1 MPFVV
6 GDTLPGAF
14 SITLVFDY
22 KQLKPNRH
30 IAAFFDFDE
39 TLLDVESG
47 RLGIQWLWDR
57 RLVPFGYILKILTA
71 NFLYKRRM
79 LSDERMVKTMLTF
92 YRKKRLADFQK
103 GSDNFYKSYL
113 KPHLAPGILSRVHF
127 HKEEGHLLVLISG
140 SVRYLLEPVVRDLEF
155 DHLLCTDLE
164 VDKNGLMTGKPAD
177 LVCVDHNKKI
187 LALKLAQQLEL
198 DLEKSYAYGNHHS
211 DLPLLETVGN
221 PHAVEPNSILEKIAH
236 HRSWPI
242 LAYR

>member
-1 MPFVV
+1 MN
-6 GDTLPGAF
+6 
-14 SITLVFDY
+14 
-22 KQLKPNRH
+22 PNNH

-39 TLLDVESG
+39 TLLEVESG

-57 RLVPFGYILKILTA
+57 RLVPLGYILKIFVA
-71 NFLYKRRM
+71 NFLYQRRL
-79 LSDERMVKTMLTF
+79 LSDERMVKIMLTF

-103 GSDNFYKSYL
+103 GAANFYKDYL

-140 SVRYLLEPVVRDLEF
+140 SVRYLLEPVVKDLEF

-177 LVCVDHNKKI
+177 LVCVDHNKKK
-187 LALKLAQQLEL
+187 LTLKLAQQLEL

-221 PHAVEPNSILEKIAH
+221 PHVVKPTSTLEKIAH
-236 HRSWPI
+236 QRSWPV
-242 LAYR
+242 LGYR

>member
-1 MPFVV
+1 M
-6 GDTLPGAF
+6 
-14 SITLVFDY
+14 
-22 KQLKPNRH
+22 KPNNH

-71 NFLYKRRM
+71 NFLYKRRL
-79 LSDERMVKTMLTF
+79 LSDERMIKTMLTF

-103 GSDNFYKSYL
+103 GADDFYKSYL
-113 KPHLAPGILSRVHF
+113 KPHLAPGILSQVRF

-164 VDKNGLMTGKPAD
+164 VDKSGLMTGKPVD

-187 LALKLAQQLEL
+187 LTLKLAQQLEL

-221 PHAVEPNSILEKIAH
+221 PHAVEPNSVLEKIAH
-236 HRSWPI
+236 QRSWPI

>member
-1 MPFVV
+1 M
-6 GDTLPGAF
+6 
-14 SITLVFDY
+14 
-22 KQLKPNRH
+22 KPDCK

-39 TLLDVESG
+39 TLLEVESG

-57 RLVPFGYILKILTA
+57 RLVPFGYILKVLVA
-71 NFLYKRRM
+71 NFFYQRRL
-79 LSDERMVKTMLTF
+79 LSDEGMVKIMLTF

-103 GSDNFYKSYL
+103 GADNFYKAYL

-127 HKEEGHLLVLISG
+127 HKKEGHLLVLISG
-140 SVRYLLEPVVRDLEF
+140 SVRYLLEPVAKDLEF

-177 LVCVDHNKKI
+177 LVCVDHHKKK
-187 LALKLAQQLEL
+187 LTLKLAQQLEL

-221 PHAVEPNSILEKIAH
+221 PHVVEPTSILEKIAH
-236 HRSWPI
+236 QRSWPI
-242 LAYR
+242 IGYR